1 MEPSYS
7 QVSYNPWA
15 DWLSKFHT
23 WPAFIQMLWLVVPLA
38 ALLGTTWLV
47 MRGLRDIA
55 AAKVRPPPEA
65 SGLLIYGVV
74 QDGQGQWHVIRHGHE
89 PKPLD
94 WRNPPPEP
102 MGQVAELD

>member
-55 AAKVRPPPEA
+55 VAVRRPRPETE
-65 SGLLIYGVV
+65 SLLVYGVV
-74 QDGQGQWHVIRHGHE
+74 QDASGQWHVIRHGAGAQ
-89 PKPLD
+89 PPD
-94 WRNPPPEP
+94 WTNPPRELV
-102 MGQVAELD
+102 GRAAEQD